1 MPLLS
6 DKDAAELR
14 RLRTKVD
21 TLRGDGVTNNPT
33 SIVITQPRVRDN
45 LARRQASG
53 LFAVRVEQ
61 TGGSDGNSTTA
72 ASWTYTVRDVSS
84 TVTLGTVVAVA
95 RPRPNGLMTY
105 QSGSTGFGVAFYD
118 DDGTLKLWDAG
129 EVPTTGACT

>member
-14 RLRTKVD
+14 RIRTKID

-33 SIVITQPRVRDN
+33 SIVITQPRERDR
-45 LARRQASG
+45 LPRRLTSG

-61 TGGSDGNSTTA
+61 TGGSDGTSSTA

-105 QSGSTGFGVAFYD
+105 QSGSDGFGVAFYD

>member
-33 SIVITQPRVRDN
+33 SIVITQPRIRDN

-53 LFAVRVEQ
+53 LFAVRVEW

-72 ASWTYTVRDVSS
+72 ASWTYTVRDVSG
-84 TVTLGTVVAVA
+84 TATLGTVVGVE
-95 RPRPNGLMTY
+95 RPRPNGKMTY

-118 DDGTLKLWDAG
+118 DDGTLRLWDAG